1 MIDIRTGALFHCK
14 SELLRPLFE
23 KQYPWEVLAALPATI
38 KELISKGID
47 GYTAYA
53 DGVLMGSGVTVAPTA
68 VILPPAIIGAGTE
81 IRPGA
86 YLRGN
91 VIIGENCV
99 VGNSTELKNAV
110 LLDHVQVPHYNY
122 VGDSILGN
130 GAHLGAGA
138 ICSNLKSDKKDVVIH
153 AEKDYPTGLRKIG
166 GFVGD
171 GAEIGCGCVLNPGT
185 VVGKSTSVYP
195 LVSLRGCYPENSIV
209 KSAAEIVSKRE
220 TGESSAQI
228 GYRE

>member
-1 MIDIRTGALFHCK
+1 MIDIQVRGLFECR
-14 SELLRPLFE
+14 SDLLRPLFE
-23 KQYPWEVLAALPATI
+23 KEYPWEILTALPAAI
-38 KELISKGID
+38 RELTGKGID
-47 GYTAYA
+47 GYTEYA

-91 VIIGENCV
+91 VIIGESCV
-99 VGNSTELKNAV
+99 IGNSTEIKNAV

-138 ICSNLKSDKKDVVIH
+138 ICSNLRSDKKNIVIH

-185 VVGKSTSVYP
+185 VIGKNTSVYP
-195 LVSLRGCYPENSIV
+195 LVSLRGCYPGNSIV
-209 KSAAEIVSKRE
+209 KSTKRIVSRNL
-220 TGESSAQI
+220 
-228 GYRE
+228 